1 MPNTVTTKKL
11 TSAVQVREVTNA
23 ATVSVLASSGDFA
36 TLIDAV
42 DVRVFDKVTIQVRN
56 IDNTSTPKVRVFGTL
71 FPNPGSTPTATNPAD
86 SAWVQIGDDIDIGA
100 STGAIKSISTT
111 ALKQICVV
119 IRDQGSNTQTFP
131 AGDCVV
137 FCQGTI

>member
-1 MPNTVTTKKL
+1 MANTETTKKL
-11 TSAVQVREVTNA
+11 TSTVQVREVTNA
-23 ATVSVLASSGDFA
+23 NNVSVLASSGNFA
-36 TLIDAV
+36 TLISAV
-42 DVRVFDKVTIQVRN
+42 DVRAYDKLTIQVRN

-71 FPNPGSTPTATNPAD
+71 FPAPGDTPTATTPAD
-86 SAWVQIGDDIDIGA
+86 SKWVQIGDDIDIGA

>member
-1 MPNTVTTKKL
+1 MANTETTKKL
-11 TSAVQVREVTNA
+11 TSNRHIKEVTNA
-23 ATVSVLASSGDFA
+23 DNVSVLASSNNFA

-42 DVRVFDKVTIQVRN
+42 DVRAYDKVTIQVRN
-56 IDNTSTPKVRVFGTL
+56 VHDTSTPKVRVFGTL
-71 FPNPGSTPTATNPAD
+71 FPAPGDTPTATNPLD
-86 SAWVQIGDDIDIGA
+86 SKWVQIGDDIDIGA

>member
-1 MPNTVTTKKL
+1 MANTETTKKL
-11 TSAVQVREVTNA
+11 TSNRHIKEVTNG
-23 ATVSVLASSGDFA
+23 ATVSVVESSNNFA
-36 TLIDAV
+36 TLIGAV
-42 DVRVFDKVTIQVRN
+42 DVRAYDKVTIQVRN

-71 FPNPGSTPTATNPAD
+71 FPAPGDTPTATTPLD
-86 SAWVQIGDDIDIGA
+86 SKWVQIGDDIDIGA
-100 STGAIKSISTT
+100 STEAIKSISTT

>member
-1 MPNTVTTKKL
+1 MANTETTKKL
-11 TSAVQVREVTNA
+11 TSNRHIKEVTTG
-23 ATVSVLASSGDFA
+23 ATVSVLASSGNLA
-36 TLIDAV
+36 SLISAV
-42 DVRVFDKVTIQVRN
+42 DVRAYDKLTIQVRN

-71 FPNPGSTPTATNPAD
+71 FPAPGDTPTATTPAD
-86 SAWVQIGDDIDIGA
+86 SKWVQIGDDIDIGA

>member
-1 MPNTVTTKKL
+1 MANTETTKKL
-11 TSAVQVREVTNA
+11 TSNRHIKEVTNG
-23 ATVSVLASSGDFA
+23 ATVSVLASSGNFA
-36 TLIDAV
+36 TLIGAV
-42 DVRVFDKVTIQVRN
+42 DVRAYDKLTIQVRN

-71 FPNPGSTPTATNPAD
+71 FPAPGDTPTATTPAD
-86 SAWVQIGDDIDIGA
+86 SKWVQIGDDIDIAA
-100 STGAIKSISTT
+100 STGVIKSISTT